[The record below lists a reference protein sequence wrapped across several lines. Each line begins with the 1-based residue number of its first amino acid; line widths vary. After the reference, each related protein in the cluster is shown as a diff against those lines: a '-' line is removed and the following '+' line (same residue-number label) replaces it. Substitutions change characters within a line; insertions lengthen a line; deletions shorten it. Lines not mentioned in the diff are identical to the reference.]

1 MLLKAGKFCIITFIS
16 AAKTSGN
23 LTVGVSTCDRISFLK
38 SARSSESNSSRL
50 LPQFQ
55 ETYSYLLVQSLEMH
69 WKTMMTLFLF
79 QCFCFIVVL
88 GQRQGSK
95 SALMKKVTSD
105 PKRNIHCVIYF
116 TDKSSGDLAITGL
129 SVPAIIYHYRKN
141 GYIIL
146 MFLEEPLK
154 CTSQGLI

>member
-1 MLLKAGKFCIITFIS
+1 MLLKAGKFCIITLIS

-79 QCFCFIVVL
+79 QCFSFIAL
-88 GQRQGSK
+88 RGQPYDQGRTSK
-95 SALMKKVTSD
+95 SALMEKVTSD

-116 TDKSSGDLAITGL
+116 TDKSSSDLAIGG
-129 SVPAIIYHYRKN
+129 VREKRH
-141 GYIIL
+141 GFWQIL
-146 MFLEEPLK
+146 NRL
-154 CTSQGLI
+154 